1 MIGSKSKHVA
11 IHGDTCSS
19 SQRKIP
25 HLRSNASII
34 FSFCQK
40 PDAGRSRTRVAGLEQ
55 AAQGR

>member
-11 IHGDTCSS
+11 IHGDTCIS

-25 HLRSNASII
+25 YLRSNASII
-34 FSFCQK
+34 FSFCQA
-40 PDAGRSRTRVAGLEQ
+40 PGGSGIRSQAAGLEK

>member
-25 HLRSNASII
+25 HFRSNASII
-34 FSFCQK
+34 FSFFQT
-40 PDAGRSRTRVAGLEQ
+40 PDRRGAPSHASAFEPASWAR
-55 AAQGR
+55 

>member
-25 HLRSNASII
+25 HFPSNARNI
-34 FSFCQK
+34 FTFFRQPARHGK
-40 PDAGRSRTRVAGLEQ
+40 WPQTLGFEQ
-55 AAQGR
+55 A

>member
-25 HLRSNASII
+25 HFRSNARII
-34 FSFCQK
+34 FSFF
-40 PDAGRSRTRVAGLEQ
+40 PARDGRGARSQ
-55 AAQGR
+55 APGFEPAPWAR

>member
-25 HLRSNASII
+25 HLRSKASII
-34 FSFCQK
+34 FSFCQA
-40 PDAGRSRTRVAGLEQ
+40 PAGSGARSQVAGFEQ
-55 AAQGR
+55 ATRGR